1 MVNWRIAYEFHYYN
15 AFVVAFSSR
24 MSNNLTMIGSTDDF
38 DGRTQE
44 RKYVTIISEPKIE
57 FSIICPNVV
66 NIIV

>member
-24 MSNNLTMIGSTDDF
+24 MSNSLTMIGSTDDF

-44 RKYVTIISEPKIE
+44 RKYCHNY
-57 FSIICPNVV
+57 F
-66 NIIV
+66 